1 MFSQCS
7 KNCEGGIKLR
17 EVQCFDLR
25 DQRPLRPFHCR
36 AMSSRPQTTM
46 PCNLQPCL
54 EWYTSSWGQV
64 SNIKQRVSDFVM
76 KCSSVYTDKIS
87 KWKSGKKKKS
97 GRQSAGRHCLSMI
110 ACTQEYDFGC
120 RVNIFQ
126 LPEECDVS
134 EDFVL
139 LSGLP
144 HNLYVTKMVTVN
156 GLSMSKK
163 PPQFN
168 FYQIN

>member
-76 KCSSVYTDKIS
+76 KSSSVYTDKIS
-87 KWKSGKKKKS
+87 QFNKIEGNATLDFIIVVEKRKNLKE
-97 GRQSAGRHCLSMI
+97 SAGRHTVFVYNCLHSRI
-110 ACTQEYDFGC
+110 
-120 RVNIFQ
+120 
-126 LPEECDVS
+126 
-134 EDFVL
+134 
-139 LSGLP
+139 
-144 HNLYVTKMVTVN
+144 
-156 GLSMSKK
+156 
-163 PPQFN
+163 
-168 FYQIN
+168 

>member
-76 KCSSVYTDKIS
+76 KSSSVYTDKIS
-87 KWKSGKKKKS
+87 QFNKIEGNATLDFIIVVEKRNNLKE
-97 GRQSAGRHCLSMI
+97 SAGRHTVFVYNCLHSRI
-110 ACTQEYDFGC
+110 
-120 RVNIFQ
+120 
-126 LPEECDVS
+126 
-134 EDFVL
+134 
-139 LSGLP
+139 
-144 HNLYVTKMVTVN
+144 
-156 GLSMSKK
+156 
-163 PPQFN
+163 
-168 FYQIN
+168 

>member
-76 KCSSVYTDKIS
+76 KSSSVYTDKIS
-87 KWKSGKKKKS
+87 QFNKIEGNATLDFIIVVEKRKNLKE
-97 GRQSAGRHCLSMI
+97 SAGRHTVLVYNCLHSRI
-110 ACTQEYDFGC
+110 
-120 RVNIFQ
+120 
-126 LPEECDVS
+126 
-134 EDFVL
+134 
-139 LSGLP
+139 
-144 HNLYVTKMVTVN
+144 
-156 GLSMSKK
+156 
-163 PPQFN
+163 
-168 FYQIN
+168 

>member
-76 KCSSVYTDKIS
+76 KSSSVYTDKIS
-87 KWKSGKKKKS
+87 QFNKIEGNASLDFIIVVEKRKNLKE
-97 GRQSAGRHCLSMI
+97 SAGRHTVFVYNCLHSRI
-110 ACTQEYDFGC
+110 
-120 RVNIFQ
+120 
-126 LPEECDVS
+126 
-134 EDFVL
+134 
-139 LSGLP
+139 
-144 HNLYVTKMVTVN
+144 
-156 GLSMSKK
+156 
-163 PPQFN
+163 
-168 FYQIN
+168 

>member
-7 KNCEGGIKLR
+7 KNCEGIKLR

-76 KCSSVYTDKIS
+76 KSSSVYTDKIS
-87 KWKSGKKKKS
+87 QFNKIEGNATLDFIIVVEKRKNLKE
-97 GRQSAGRHCLSMI
+97 SAGRHTVFVYNCLHSRI
-110 ACTQEYDFGC
+110 
-120 RVNIFQ
+120 
-126 LPEECDVS
+126 
-134 EDFVL
+134 
-139 LSGLP
+139 
-144 HNLYVTKMVTVN
+144 
-156 GLSMSKK
+156 
-163 PPQFN
+163 
-168 FYQIN
+168 

>member
-76 KCSSVYTDKIS
+76 KSSSVYTDKIS
-87 KWKSGKKKKS
+87 QFNQIEGNATLDFIIVVEKRTNLKE
-97 GRQSAGRHCLSMI
+97 SAGRHTVFVYNCLHSRI
-110 ACTQEYDFGC
+110 
-120 RVNIFQ
+120 
-126 LPEECDVS
+126 
-134 EDFVL
+134 
-139 LSGLP
+139 
-144 HNLYVTKMVTVN
+144 
-156 GLSMSKK
+156 
-163 PPQFN
+163 
-168 FYQIN
+168 

>member
-76 KCSSVYTDKIS
+76 KSSSVYTDKIS
-87 KWKSGKKKKS
+87 QFNKIEGNATLDFIIVVEKRKNLNE
-97 GRQSAGRHCLSMI
+97 SAGRHTVFVYNCLHSRI
-110 ACTQEYDFGC
+110 
-120 RVNIFQ
+120 
-126 LPEECDVS
+126 
-134 EDFVL
+134 
-139 LSGLP
+139 
-144 HNLYVTKMVTVN
+144 
-156 GLSMSKK
+156 
-163 PPQFN
+163 
-168 FYQIN
+168 

>member
-76 KCSSVYTDKIS
+76 KSSSVYTDKIS
-87 KWKSGKKKKS
+87 QFNQIEGNATLDFIIVVEKRKNLKE
-97 GRQSAGRHCLSMI
+97 SAGRHTVFVYHCLHSRI
-110 ACTQEYDFGC
+110 
-120 RVNIFQ
+120 
-126 LPEECDVS
+126 
-134 EDFVL
+134 
-139 LSGLP
+139 
-144 HNLYVTKMVTVN
+144 
-156 GLSMSKK
+156 
-163 PPQFN
+163 
-168 FYQIN
+168 

>member
-36 AMSSRPQTTM
+36 AMSARPQTTM

-76 KCSSVYTDKIS
+76 KSSSVYTDKIS
-87 KWKSGKKKKS
+87 QFNKIEGNATLDFIIVVEKRKNLKE
-97 GRQSAGRHCLSMI
+97 SAGRHTVFVYNCLHSRI
-110 ACTQEYDFGC
+110 
-120 RVNIFQ
+120 
-126 LPEECDVS
+126 
-134 EDFVL
+134 
-139 LSGLP
+139 
-144 HNLYVTKMVTVN
+144 
-156 GLSMSKK
+156 
-163 PPQFN
+163 
-168 FYQIN
+168 

>member
-76 KCSSVYTDKIS
+76 KSSSVYTDKIS
-87 KWKSGKKKKS
+87 QFNQIEGNATLDFIIVVEKRKNLKE
-97 GRQSAGRHCLSMI
+97 SAGRHTVFVYNCLHSRI
-110 ACTQEYDFGC
+110 
-120 RVNIFQ
+120 
-126 LPEECDVS
+126 
-134 EDFVL
+134 
-139 LSGLP
+139 
-144 HNLYVTKMVTVN
+144 
-156 GLSMSKK
+156 
-163 PPQFN
+163 
-168 FYQIN
+168 

>member
-76 KCSSVYTDKIS
+76 KSSSVYTDKIYQFN
-87 KWKSGKKKKS
+87 KIEGNATLDFIIVVEKRKNLKE
-97 GRQSAGRHCLSMI
+97 SAGRHTVFVYNCLHSRI
-110 ACTQEYDFGC
+110 
-120 RVNIFQ
+120 
-126 LPEECDVS
+126 
-134 EDFVL
+134 
-139 LSGLP
+139 
-144 HNLYVTKMVTVN
+144 
-156 GLSMSKK
+156 
-163 PPQFN
+163 
-168 FYQIN
+168 

>member
-76 KCSSVYTDKIS
+76 KSSSVYTDKIS
-87 KWKSGKKKKS
+87 QFNQIEGNASLDFIIVVEKRKNLKE
-97 GRQSAGRHCLSMI
+97 SAGRHTVFVYNCLHSRI
-110 ACTQEYDFGC
+110 
-120 RVNIFQ
+120 
-126 LPEECDVS
+126 
-134 EDFVL
+134 
-139 LSGLP
+139 
-144 HNLYVTKMVTVN
+144 
-156 GLSMSKK
+156 
-163 PPQFN
+163 
-168 FYQIN
+168 

>member
-25 DQRPLRPFHCR
+25 DQRPLRPFHCQ

-76 KCSSVYTDKIS
+76 KSSSVYTDKIS
-87 KWKSGKKKKS
+87 QFNKIEGNATLDFIIVVEKRKNLKE
-97 GRQSAGRHCLSMI
+97 SAGRHTVFVYNCLHSRI
-110 ACTQEYDFGC
+110 
-120 RVNIFQ
+120 
-126 LPEECDVS
+126 
-134 EDFVL
+134 
-139 LSGLP
+139 
-144 HNLYVTKMVTVN
+144 
-156 GLSMSKK
+156 
-163 PPQFN
+163 
-168 FYQIN
+168 